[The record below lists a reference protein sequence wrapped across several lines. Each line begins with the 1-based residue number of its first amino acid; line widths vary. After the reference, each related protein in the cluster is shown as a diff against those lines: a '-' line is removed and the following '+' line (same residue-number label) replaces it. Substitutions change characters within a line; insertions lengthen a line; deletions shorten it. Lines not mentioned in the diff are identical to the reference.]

1 MKRFNLRHQCAL
13 GALAGAMAFAPSAA
27 SAQDTATTEQD
38 TDLVAAADVDDGN
51 VIIVRAQGRDQTLS
65 DVPVAV
71 SAVTAE
77 TLQKSGVADIR
88 DMNQVAPSLLISSTG
103 NESNGSARIRG
114 IGTVGDN
121 PGLESSVAV
130 FIDGVYRS
138 RSGNALS
145 ELGPLDRVE
154 ILRGPQG
161 TLGGRNSSAGL
172 INIYTAPPEMDG
184 FSGYG
189 AFTYGNYDAI
199 RVEGG
204 INAPLGETVAA
215 RVDGVYFQRD
225 GFYNDVVNDTRVND
239 RDRYL
244 IRGQLLFEPTS
255 DLSIRLVGD
264 YSKKDEACC
273 AATFVQPSFAPLAR
287 LSDDLPAVSDQA
299 KFDYPGSLTPALTS
313 TANPIIPVLLALGQ
327 DPRALNQST
336 FNRDIYVTPRRSY
349 QGETEDYGISGEVNW
364 DFGNVTMTSITGY
377 RDYSNF
383 QGSDTDYTQVDIL
396 YRAPGP
402 NAGARE
408 FKTFTQ
414 ELRFNGSLLDDR
426 IDWLVGGFYANEKLE
441 TRDNL
446 RFGTQYGAFAPCR
459 VVNAI
464 NPALASP
471 LSSGCLSA
479 GGRAALAGA
488 FGPATPLIFAG
499 LDNLAQ
505 INDLGGTGDVYNQKS
520 ENFAL
525 FTHNI
530 VHITDKLDLTLG
542 LRYTNETKDFNASF
556 GNDNVI
562 CPQNRALLGSL
573 LVPTVD
579 TNGDGIPDFAPLGGL
594 AGGIISLSCQGNS
607 TSELDGV
614 SLADT
619 RDEDQF
625 TGTAI
630 LSYKATP
637 DLLFY
642 GSYSR
647 GYKAGGFNLDRSALT
662 TPVAFNVN
670 TLDPTNLQFEEET
683 VDAFEIGAKYQT
695 RQFGVSVAAFRQ
707 EFTNFQ
713 LNTFN
718 GSVFLVQNINACK
731 DDLGGADRDNS
742 AATGACASDRT
753 KPGVVAKGV
762 EIEANLSP
770 VRDLTATVGLTYADT
785 SFANNLIGN
794 EDGTP
799 LDPALRLL
807 PGDNMSNAPE
817 IVATSSLS
825 WTPPIGD
832 SGMRGLFFVNA
843 RMTSDYNTGS
853 DLLYGKEQ
861 DGFVVVN
868 GRIGVTNIGG
878 SFSVE
883 GWVQNLF
890 DTDYTQVAFNTP
902 FVAEQQTYSA
912 FLAEPRTYGVTVR
925 AEF

>member
-287 LSDDLPAVSDQA
+287 LSDDLPPTSADA

-336 FNRDIYVTPRRSY
+336 FNRDIYVTPGRSY

-459 VVNAI
+459 VVNAV

-471 LSSGCLSA
+471 LSTGCLSA
-479 GGRAALAGA
+479 GGRAALLAANGGAGA
-488 FGPATPLIFAG
+488 FGAATPLIFAG

-573 LVPTVD
+573 LGVPSL
-579 TNGDGIPDFAPLGGL
+579 AGL

-832 SGMRGLFFVNA
+832 SGMRP
-843 RMTSDYNTGS
+843 SS
-853 DLLYGKEQ
+853 
-861 DGFVVVN
+861 
-868 GRIGVTNIGG
+868 
-878 SFSVE
+878 S
-883 GWVQNLF
+883 
-890 DTDYTQVAFNTP
+890 
-902 FVAEQQTYSA
+902 
-912 FLAEPRTYGVTVR
+912 
-925 AEF
+925 

>member
-1 MKRFNLRHQCAL
+1 
-13 GALAGAMAFAPSAA
+13 MAFAPSAA
-27 SAQDTATTEQD
+27 SAQDTETTEQD

-189 AFTYGNYDAI
+189 ALTYGNYDAI

-287 LSDDLPAVSDQA
+287 LSDDLLPTSADA

-336 FNRDIYVTPRRSY
+336 FNRDIYVTPGRSY

-459 VVNAI
+459 VVNAV
-464 NPALASP
+464 NSALASP
-471 LSSGCLSA
+471 LSTGCLSA
-479 GGRAALAGA
+479 GGRAALLAANGGAGA
-488 FGPATPLIFAG
+488 FGAATPLIFAG

>member
-1 MKRFNLRHQCAL
+1 M
-13 GALAGAMAFAPSAA
+13 
-27 SAQDTATTEQD
+27 
-38 TDLVAAADVDDGN
+38 
-51 VIIVRAQGRDQTLS
+51 
-65 DVPVAV
+65 
-71 SAVTAE
+71 
-77 TLQKSGVADIR
+77 
-88 DMNQVAPSLLISSTG
+88 
-103 NESNGSARIRG
+103 
-114 IGTVGDN
+114 
-121 PGLESSVAV
+121 

-287 LSDDLPAVSDQA
+287 LSDDLPPTSADA

-336 FNRDIYVTPRRSY
+336 FNRDIYVTPGRSY

-471 LSSGCLSA
+471 LSTGCLSA
-479 GGRAALAGA
+479 GGRAALLAANGGAGA
-488 FGPATPLIFAG
+488 FGAATPLIFAG

-573 LVPTVD
+573 LGVPSL
-579 TNGDGIPDFAPLGGL
+579 AGL

-817 IVATSSLS
+817 VVATSSLS

-853 DLLYGKEQ
+853 DLVYGKEQ